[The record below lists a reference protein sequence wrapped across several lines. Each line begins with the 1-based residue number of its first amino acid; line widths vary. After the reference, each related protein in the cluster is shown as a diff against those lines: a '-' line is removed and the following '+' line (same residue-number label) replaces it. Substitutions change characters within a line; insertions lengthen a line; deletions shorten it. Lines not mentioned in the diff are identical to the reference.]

1 MEKGDTRLPPA
12 KSANGTSWQ
21 SRLGECSTSRRD
33 VLNGGFLAGAGL
45 LMSGVSPIAL
55 PAMPTSTARSEGL
68 PGWGEAQDSAVNL
81 RHLVRMQGSLREQ
94 DVPWWFTGVIFAV
107 PSSQESPRPLVR
119 FEGLETYWF
128 SHTDHGFRL
137 GGHTVTFFRDYET
150 NRFLYEYAN
159 PWTGQTDEVTAA
171 VQGGNLEFEYS
182 RDGIWPVR
190 LDGTPFSAPERS
202 GLRVQWEEQGPHVWL
217 QHQTV
222 YPPRLPGMFG
232 QRQSMFVRRDEFF
245 DDKIE
250 ALPSV
255 FSSTVFMGW
264 LKWMRMRDYPGHVI
278 WHASGAKLKSL
289 ADVPTEFL
297 GRAEREHPDRLTAK
311 PQEVT

>member
-1 MEKGDTRLPPA
+1 MATPVRNEGTR
-12 KSANGTSWQ
+12 T
-21 SRLGECSTSRRD
+21 RRD
-33 VLNGGFLAGAGL
+33 LLGGGFLAGAGL
-45 LMSGVSPIAL
+45 LWGGAESSPL
-55 PAMPTSTARSEGL
+55 PSLPTSTSEQGSL
-68 PGWGEAQDSAVNL
+68 PGWGEVQDPALNL
-81 RHLVRMQGSLREQ
+81 RNLVRMQGSLREE

-128 SHTDHGFRL
+128 SHTANGFRL
-137 GGHTVTFFRDYET
+137 GGHTVTYFRDYET
-150 NRFLYEYAN
+150 NQFLYEYDN
-159 PWTGQTDEVTAA
+159 PWTGQPDEVTAA

-182 RDGIWPVR
+182 QDGIWPVR
-190 LDGTPFSAPERS
+190 LDGSAFSEPVRS

-232 QRQSMFVRRDEFF
+232 QRQSMFVRRTEFF
-245 DDKIE
+245 DDRFV

-278 WHASGAKLKSL
+278 WHASGAKLSSL
-289 ADVPTEFL
+289 TEVPKEFL
-297 GRAEREHPDRLTAK
+297 ARAEREYPERLTAK
-311 PQEVT
+311 PRGSS